1 MRDLTSEGDA
11 SPEPA
16 KSARRKLV
24 EGAPLYFVA
33 FPTDVENDEVLKRG
47 SKIFD
52 NDEVEV

>member
-33 FPTDVENDEVLKRG
+33 FPTDVENYKVLKREQ
-47 SKIFD
+47 
-52 NDEVEV
+52 NV

>member
-1 MRDLTSEGDA
+1 MRNLTSEGDA

-24 EGAPLYFVA
+24 ESAPLYFVA